1 MANPHSSGAGP
12 RTREVIRNRTVPHTI
27 DGKTRLVT
35 ETYAVEVSAPPRD
48 WDLVARRAAT
58 GGAIILVTASV
69 IWSTASIGDLL
80 TRVTIPAAAYAAAGV
95 FDLAWIICMTVEWLA
110 RHDPQ
115 RAKLPRTAG
124 YFALTI
130 AMAAVGVHGW
140 LGGLVWIGVIGACVS
155 GIAKGVWTV
164 VLGTYSTQ
172 LDPRTQQWVD
182 AERAEAAGRLALI
195 PVRRE
200 LARANSMIAAENAA
214 TTPADTDPDTDDP
227 AIVPMRPSARQAVQ
241 TAVAS
246 GVTDPDQ
253 VLAYVRKVAD
263 AKARPDTIE
272 RYLRGLG
279 IRRGA

>member
-1 MANPHSSGAGP
+1 MANPHSSGASP
-12 RTREVIRNRTVPHTI
+12 RTREVIRTRTVPHTI
-27 DGKTRLVT
+27 DGKTRLVE
-35 ETYAVEVSAPPRD
+35 ETYTVAIPTPPRD

-58 GGAIILVTASV
+58 GGAIVLVTASV

-95 FDLAWIICMTVEWLA
+95 FDLAWIICMAVEWLA

-115 RAKLPRTAG
+115 RAKLPRAAG
-124 YFALTI
+124 YVALAI

-140 LGGLVWIGVIGACVS
+140 LGGLLWIGVIGAAVS
-155 GIAKGVWTV
+155 GIAKGVWSV

-200 LARANSMIAAENAA
+200 LARANSLIAAEHAA
-214 TTPADTDPDTDDP
+214 TETSDDEADDEPG
-227 AIVPMRPSARQAVQ
+227 ILPMRPSARQAVQ

-246 GVTDPDQ
+246 GVTDADQ
-253 VLAYVRKVAD
+253 VLAYVQKVAD
-263 AKARPDTIE
+263 AKAKPDTIE

-279 IRRGA
+279 VHRSA